1 MLEVQ
6 IFTLYPELY
15 PGLLDVG
22 IYKKAKERQKWSL
35 KVVDIRDYALDGN
48 RTVDDTPFGGGNGM
62 LLKPD
67 VIASALDKNTN
78 AKEKIIYLS
87 PKGKRLGQQEVKSLS
102 KLKKINILCGH
113 FEGVDQRL
121 LETRNIE
128 EYSIGDFILSGGES
142 ASFVFVDALVRLL
155 PGVLGNANSAKDE
168 SFENNLLEYPQYTKP
183 RDWEGKKV
191 PEVLFSGDHA
201 KIKGWRLS
209 QSEAITQRQRPDL
222 WKIYLKKKM
231 KNIEDINKAAIQ
243 KITANKKITEFSPGD
258 TIKVG
263 VKIVEGKRE
272 RIQYFEGVCIAK
284 KNRDLNSSFTVR
296 KISFGEGVERTFA
309 LYSPNVDSIK
319 VIRSGKVRR
328 AKLYY
333 LRDRK
338 GKSARIAE
346 KIKKKIGVDV
356 SVKPEEPKVVS
367 VEPVKEVS
375 KTEELKKRDK
385 KVEAKAEKQTSEKK

>member
-222 WKIYLKKKM
+222 WKIYLKKK
-231 KNIEDINKAAIQ
+231 N
-243 KITANKKITEFSPGD
+243 
-258 TIKVG
+258 
-263 VKIVEGKRE
+263 
-272 RIQYFEGVCIAK
+272 
-284 KNRDLNSSFTVR
+284 
-296 KISFGEGVERTFA
+296 
-309 LYSPNVDSIK
+309 
-319 VIRSGKVRR
+319 
-328 AKLYY
+328 
-333 LRDRK
+333 
-338 GKSARIAE
+338 E
-346 KIKKKIGVDV
+346 KH
-356 SVKPEEPKVVS
+356 
-367 VEPVKEVS
+367 
-375 KTEELKKRDK
+375 
-385 KVEAKAEKQTSEKK
+385 